1 MRSLNIKRE
10 LNGYTRKQGVLIGGT
25 VFSLHIL
32 NDEVIIT
39 DNRDYTKIY
48 SIQTITMY
56 NLCEDEM

>member
-1 MRSLNIKRE
+1 MRPLNITRE
-10 LNGYTRKQGVLIGGT
+10 LNDHTRKQGVLIGGT
-25 VFSLHIL
+25 VFALHLL

-56 NLCEDEM
+56 NLCEI